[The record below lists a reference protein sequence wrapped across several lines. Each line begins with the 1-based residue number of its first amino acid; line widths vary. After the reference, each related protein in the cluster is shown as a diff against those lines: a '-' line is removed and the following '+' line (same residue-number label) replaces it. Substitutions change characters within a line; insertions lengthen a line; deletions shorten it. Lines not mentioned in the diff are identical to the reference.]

1 MAISISEARKRFE
14 DSGFS
19 RANRYEEGAKNKG
32 GAWKASGARAKEN
45 YKPAMAEALAK
56 GLYDKGMDAA
66 DAGSYDQGVLN
77 KGVPNWGTGM
87 SAGGASFEKNTGKFA
102 TIWGQSL
109 PTPGGPRRSAANL
122 KRMTENVTR
131 FITAAGK

>member
-1 MAISISEARKRFE
+1 MPISVTDARKRFE
-14 DSGFS
+14 DAGFS

-32 GAWKASGARAKEN
+32 AAWKSSGARAKEN

-56 GLYDKGMDAA
+56 DLYSKGMDSA
-66 DAGSYDQGVLN
+66 DASAYDSGVLN

-87 SAGGASFEKNTGKFA
+87 SAGGAKFEKNVGKFA
-102 TIWGQSL
+102 TLWGAAL
-109 PTPGGPRRSAANL
+109 PTAGGPRRSAANI

-131 FITAAGK
+131 FI